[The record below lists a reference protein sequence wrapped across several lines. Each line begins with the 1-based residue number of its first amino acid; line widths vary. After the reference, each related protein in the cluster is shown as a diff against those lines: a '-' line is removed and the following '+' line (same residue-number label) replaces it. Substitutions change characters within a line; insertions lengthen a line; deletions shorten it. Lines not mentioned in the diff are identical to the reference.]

1 MLKKNCAIGLF
12 ANCSAKSK
20 QIVYTQTTERMSCRL
35 SLLLQ
40 IARVWVCMCV
50 CEYTLK
56 TTEFHSLLI
65 SEKKTTHAIFV
76 AICNC
81 TSVCVGYVCMYT
93 CTYAH
98 SLDSLQLCNMLIVSR
113 GSWAWQ
119 VQKTQPRFLLPQHL
133 LPFLFTETSSHF
145 QPHSRV
151 QHSCSSRRLI
161 AVIGRVFHTFHE
173 RS

>member
-1 MLKKNCAIGLF
+1 M
-12 ANCSAKSK
+12 SAKK
-20 QIVYTQTTERMSCRL
+20 ARRNCIVRQC
-35 SLLLQ
+35 
-40 IARVWVCMCV
+40 VWVHA
-50 CEYTLK
+50 ENNRISFIAHFREKNYTRYIRRHLQL
-56 TTEFHSLLI
+56 HLGLRRI
-65 SEKKTTHAIFV
+65 
-76 AICNC
+76 
-81 TSVCVGYVCMYT
+81 CMYVHM
-93 CTYAH
+93 YAH